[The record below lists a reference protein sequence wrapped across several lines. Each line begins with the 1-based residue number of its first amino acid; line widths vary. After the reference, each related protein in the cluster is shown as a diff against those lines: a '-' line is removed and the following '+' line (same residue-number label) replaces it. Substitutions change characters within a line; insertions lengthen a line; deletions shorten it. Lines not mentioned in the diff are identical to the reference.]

1 MNTSVKLTV
10 AMAVYNASEFLGD
23 AIKNIQAQDFQ
34 DFEFLIIDDGSTDGS
49 RTIIKTYAASDD
61 RIRYIFKDKN
71 EGLSSVRNMSIS
83 EAHGEYLIMIDAD
96 DIFESDALSKML
108 NMAEK
113 ESADV
118 VICDY
123 DTFTGTY
130 TRRDDTVSKLN
141 DYGGASRSKLLFLP
155 AFMPIRMIR
164 TSYARQRN
172 INFPLGLTKQ
182 DIPVHW
188 KIITDE
194 NARISILP
202 EKLFHYRQ
210 HDSATSQR
218 KGKSLF
224 SLAKVMDIVG
234 EQLNSEGKF
243 DEYKPIYYRK
253 RFSLLHGMYDA
264 INPEYKE
271 EALRMIRERLDDDSS
286 RFVLAKDNGLSRRVR
301 LFYQALNGNVVARFF
316 YSCIISARTVYRKLH

>member
-1 MNTSVKLTV
+1 MKQAKLTV

-23 AIKNIQAQDFQ
+23 AIENIQSQDFK
-34 DFEFLIIDDGSTDGS
+34 DFEFLIIDDGSTDNS
-49 RTIIKTYAASDD
+49 RNTISVFAHKDS

-71 EGLSSVRNMSIS
+71 EGLSSVRNMSIM
-83 EAHGEYLIMIDAD
+83 EAKGEYLIMIDAD

-108 NMAEK
+108 NMAEN
-113 ESADV
+113 ENADV

-123 DTFTGTY
+123 DTFTGSY
-130 TRRDDTVSKLN
+130 THIDDAASNLK
-141 DYGGASRSKLLFLP
+141 DYVGASRPKLLFLP

-194 NARISILP
+194 KARISILP

-210 HDSATSQR
+210 HDSATSQK

-224 SLAKVMDIVG
+224 SLAKVMDIVC
-234 EQLNSEGKF
+234 EQLKSEGQF
-243 DEYKPIYYRK
+243 DQYKIVYYNK

-264 INPEYKE
+264 ISPEYKQ
-271 EALRMIRERLDDDSS
+271 EALQMIRERLDDDSL

-301 LFYQALNGNVVARFF
+301 LFYQALNGNFAAKIL
-316 YSCIISARTVYRKLH
+316 YSCILSARTVYRKLH